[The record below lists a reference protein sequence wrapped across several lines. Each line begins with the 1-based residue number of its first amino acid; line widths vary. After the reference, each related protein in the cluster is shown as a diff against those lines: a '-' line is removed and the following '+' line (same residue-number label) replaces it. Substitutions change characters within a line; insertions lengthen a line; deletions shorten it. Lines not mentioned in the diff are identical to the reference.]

1 MQWRRHILPAL
12 YSLHHRIH
20 PSMIHR
26 SRQLLWS
33 SFTLSAP
40 GSSSPSL
47 VSFPTP
53 DNAHHL
59 PPPLPMANPSF
70 VWGDRDAETFMQS
83 VTAAY
88 SEVVHWKN
96 NTFSIPYGNA
106 GKKFVTELS
115 KLYRAF
121 AEHTALESI
130 ALKATTVMSVL
141 LLQKPSHKSKPK
153 DHSACLERRLRS
165 WTEGDVG

>member
-1 MQWRRHILPAL
+1 
-12 YSLHHRIH
+12 
-20 PSMIHR
+20 
-26 SRQLLWS
+26 
-33 SFTLSAP
+33 
-40 GSSSPSL
+40 
-47 VSFPTP
+47 
-53 DNAHHL
+53 
-59 PPPLPMANPSF
+59 
-70 VWGDRDAETFMQS
+70 MQS

-96 NTFSIPYGNA
+96 NIFSVPYGNA
-106 GKKFVTELS
+106 GKKIVTELS

-121 AEHTALESI
+121 AERTALESI

-165 WTEGDVG
+165 WTEGDVKNPAESSP